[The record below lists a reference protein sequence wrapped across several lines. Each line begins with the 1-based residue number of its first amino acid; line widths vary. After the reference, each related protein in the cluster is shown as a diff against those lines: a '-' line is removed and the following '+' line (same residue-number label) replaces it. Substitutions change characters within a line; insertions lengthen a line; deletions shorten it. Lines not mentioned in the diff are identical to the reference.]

1 MSILCFGSFA
11 RVLKDATSLNNDCL
25 IEKLFQP
32 FYPDAVPIDST
43 NQSKLLNS
51 KMNVPLN
58 VSDKADTPAIVSNSE
73 KYFSENIIL
82 FIKQGL
88 KHKLISLLVGI
99 INGDTTIPEKEK
111 TAFISKAD
119 DIHLADFLS
128 NVFLYAIQQ
137 PNKLA
142 NNPIP
147 IAPTDNSAY
156 TIIAG
161 RIYVDGQEMKVPD
174 KLTPPDTIDNG
185 EARYIT
191 ELLKA
196 YAEAENLS
204 SITTETIP
212 EKYQRNF
219 TEQRQ
224 HFYNAEAINRRVRDT
239 GLNDQF
245 EIFIQD
251 TYDGVIDVCDQN
263 YTNGYERLLKVLQQA
278 VNRPKG
284 KSLLE
289 TLPNWIGNS
298 EKKGA
303 CHILV
308 NDKKI
313 TWVIINE

>member
-11 RVLKDATSLNNDCL
+11 RLLKDATSTTNEFL

-32 FYPDAVPIDST
+32 FYRDAVPIDST
-43 NQSKLLNS
+43 NQSKLINS
-51 KMNVPLN
+51 KMNVPLE
-58 VSDKADTPAIVSNSE
+58 VSDKADTSAITSTNE
-73 KYFSENIIL
+73 KYFIENIIPY
-82 FIKQGL
+82 IKSGL
-88 KHKLISLLVGI
+88 KNKLIALLVGI
-99 INGDTTIPEKEK
+99 INGDTTIPDKEK
-111 TAFISKAD
+111 AAFISKAD
-119 DIHLADFLS
+119 DTHLANFLS
-128 NVFLYAIQQ
+128 NLFLYAIQQ
-137 PNKLA
+137 PNKLTE
-142 NNPIP
+142 NPIP
-147 IAPTDNSAY
+147 ILPTDNSAY
-156 TIIAG
+156 TIISG

-174 KLTPPDTIDNG
+174 KLIPPDNIDDG
-185 EARYIT
+185 EAHYVT

-196 YAEAENLS
+196 YAEEARIS

-212 EKYQRNF
+212 EKYKRNF

-245 EIFIQD
+245 ELFIQD
-251 TYDGVIDVCDQN
+251 TYDGIIDVCDQH
-263 YTNGYERLLKVLQQA
+263 YANGYERLLKVLQQA

-303 CHILV
+303 YHILV
-308 NDKKI
+308 NDNKI
-313 TWVIINE
+313 TWVITNE